1 MFYCRH
7 LHFVVRNI
15 YRYNKQSCQFL
26 LASAQ
31 ACFKFVTKINL
42 IFMYMRTAISQSFSK
57 ISSHHILCL
66 NMHYLKILY
75 WLKPNSCKYHH
86 AEECAKYN

>member
-1 MFYCRH
+1 MCYCRH

-15 YRYNKQSCQFL
+15 YRYNKQSYQFL
-26 LASAQ
+26 LDSAQ
-31 ACFKFVTKINL
+31 ACFCNKNKLL

-75 WLKPNSCKYHH
+75 WLNPNSCKYHH